1 MGNTEVLVVGGG
13 VVGAGIAQAV
23 AAAGY
28 QVTLWERATLGGAT
42 SANSSKL
49 IHGGLR
55 YLESGQISLVKSCLA
70 QRKAL
75 LKLAPDLV
83 QAVPFYIPIYEDSR
97 RGAMTI
103 AAGLSL
109 YAMLAKL
116 EPHGRFQLLPKS
128 QWTTLEGLS
137 QQGLKH
143 VFQYWDAKTNDSKL
157 TRAVA
162 ASARALGADIRE
174 GVNCDAIYQGA
185 RVCQVTGHD
194 CSGNTLEYR
203 ASLIINACGPW
214 VNQLLERVTPRLVGL
229 PIDWVQGSHLLLD
242 IPPPIGVLYL
252 ESHLDERVV
261 FVIPW
266 EGKTL
271 LGTTETLLTSTPE
284 APTITP
290 QEEDYL
296 LAIYCH
302 YFNDWQAE
310 ELRRSIV
317 QRFCGVRVLPKTM
330 GSAFGRSRETI
341 VHSQSSH
348 PGIISVYGGKL
359 TEYRVTAEQ
368 VLTQIRQRLGERE
381 PIAEIARLSLPLAED
396 RLN

>member
-128 QWTTLEGLS
+128 QWTTLEG
-137 QQGLKH
+137 
-143 VFQYWDAKTNDSKL
+143 
-157 TRAVA
+157 
-162 ASARALGADIRE
+162 
-174 GVNCDAIYQGA
+174 
-185 RVCQVTGHD
+185 
-194 CSGNTLEYR
+194 
-203 ASLIINACGPW
+203 
-214 VNQLLERVTPRLVGL
+214 
-229 PIDWVQGSHLLLD
+229 
-242 IPPPIGVLYL
+242 
-252 ESHLDERVV
+252 
-261 FVIPW
+261 
-266 EGKTL
+266 
-271 LGTTETLLTSTPE
+271 
-284 APTITP
+284 
-290 QEEDYL
+290 
-296 LAIYCH
+296 
-302 YFNDWQAE
+302 
-310 ELRRSIV
+310 
-317 QRFCGVRVLPKTM
+317 
-330 GSAFGRSRETI
+330 
-341 VHSQSSH
+341 
-348 PGIISVYGGKL
+348 
-359 TEYRVTAEQ
+359 
-368 VLTQIRQRLGERE
+368 
-381 PIAEIARLSLPLAED
+381 
-396 RLN
+396 

>member
-1 MGNTEVLVVGGG
+1 MGNTEILVVGGG
-13 VVGAGIAQAV
+13 IVGAGIAQAA

-55 YLESGQISLVKSCLA
+55 YLESGQISLVKSCLE

-83 QAVPFYIPIYEDSR
+83 QAVPFYIPVYQDSR
-97 RGAMTI
+97 RGAVTI

-109 YAMLAKL
+109 YAMLAEL

-128 QWTTLEGLS
+128 QWATLQGLS
-137 QQGLKH
+137 LQGLKH
-143 VFQYWDAKTNDSKL
+143 VFQYWDGKTHDSQL

-162 ASARALGADIRE
+162 ASAGALGANILE
-174 GVNCDAIYQGA
+174 GVSCDAIYQGA
-185 RVCQVTGHD
+185 RVCQVSGHD
-194 CSGNTLEYR
+194 GAGNPVECR
-203 ASLIINACGPW
+203 ASLVINACGPW
-214 VNQLLERVTPRLVGL
+214 VNGLLERVTPKLVGL

-242 IPPPIGVLYL
+242 IEPPAGVLYL

-271 LGTTETLLTSTPE
+271 LGTTETVLSAEPV
-284 APTITP
+284 APTVTP
-290 QEEDYL
+290 AEEDYL
-296 LAIYCH
+296 LAIYGH
-302 YFNDWQAE
+302 YFTDWQESA
-310 ELRRSIV
+310 LRKLIV
-317 QRFCGVRVLPKTM
+317 QRFCGVRVLPKAM

-341 VHSQSSH
+341 IHSSGSH

-359 TEYRVTAEQ
+359 TEYRVTAQQ
-368 VLTQIRQRLGERE
+368 VLTQIRQQLGTREAIADVDRLT
-381 PIAEIARLSLPLAED
+381 LPPAED